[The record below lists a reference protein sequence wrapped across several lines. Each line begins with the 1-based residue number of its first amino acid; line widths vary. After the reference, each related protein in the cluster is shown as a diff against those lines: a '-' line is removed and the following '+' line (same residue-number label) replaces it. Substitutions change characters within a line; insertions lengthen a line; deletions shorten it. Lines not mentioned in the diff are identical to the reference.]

1 MKQKETNEIHE
12 NLFKKMDAIRDKQEK
27 IAKNHFEQDLRLT
40 ESKIEGEDHKAQ
52 SMRDLEELTRQ
63 VIQ

>member
-1 MKQKETNEIHE
+1 LKLKETNEIHE

-27 IAKNHFEQDLRLT
+27 IAKIHFEQDTRLT

-63 VIQ
+63 VVN